1 MSDAPVAPVIIKRK
15 KVVEEK
21 AHHGGAWKVAYAD
34 FVTALMAF
42 FLLMWLLN
50 ATTEKQRKGLA
61 DYFSPSIP
69 ISRVSAGGDGSFWGE
84 SVFAEDTVAFNE
96 QGASE
101 KYPAEMDRARGAVG
115 VPREDANADST
126 GLGNR
131 TGAEKLLEELT
142 ARGGESMAQLLEM
155 RHVVTRLTDAGVV
168 IDIYEKPDAALF
180 AADGTSPTPL
190 MSATL
195 ELVAEAL
202 RVVRNDVSV
211 GAHVPARPVV
221 VAENPVWEITTE
233 RAHNVRGEL
242 ELGGLPTAR
251 VERVTGYADRVAV
264 DDDPMA
270 LRNSRVEIT
279 VLRDNV

>member
-1 MSDAPVAPVIIKRK
+1 MSEAPVAPVIVKRK
-15 KVVEEK
+15 KVVEEEG
-21 AHHGGAWKVAYAD
+21 HHGGAWKVAYAD
-34 FVTALMAF
+34 FVTAMMAF

-84 SVFAEDTVAFNE
+84 SVFAEDTLAFNE
-96 QGASE
+96 QGASD
-101 KYPAEMDRARGAVG
+101 KYPTEMQRARGDVG
-115 VPREDANADST
+115 VPREDARADST

-131 TGAEKLLEELT
+131 TGAEELLEELT

-155 RHVVTRLTDAGVV
+155 RHVVTRLTDAGLV
-168 IDIYEKPDAALF
+168 IDIYERPDARLF

-195 ELVAEAL
+195 ELVADTLGIVA
-202 RVVRNDVSV
+202 NDVSV

-221 VAENPVWEITTE
+221 VADNPVWEVTTR
-233 RAHNVRGEL
+233 RAHKVRGEL
-242 ELGGLPTAR
+242 EAGGLPAER
-251 VERVTGYADRVAV
+251 IERVTGYADRVAV
-264 DDDPMA
+264 DDNPTA

-279 VLRDNV
+279 VLRDDV